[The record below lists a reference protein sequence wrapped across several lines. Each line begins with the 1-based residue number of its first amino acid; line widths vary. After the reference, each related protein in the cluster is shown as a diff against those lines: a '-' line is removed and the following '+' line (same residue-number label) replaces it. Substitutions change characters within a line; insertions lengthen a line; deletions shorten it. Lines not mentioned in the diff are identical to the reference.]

1 MSSDTGPLPLKAR
14 DAVDGATPAARATA
28 ASVGRDGRA
37 APSREGFVRDAPGPV
52 AGSSIA
58 R

>member
-1 MSSDTGPLPLKAR
+1 LASSDTGPLPLNASE
-14 DAVDGATPAARATA
+14 AVDGATPAARATA

-37 APSREGFVRDAPGPV
+37 TPPREGDAPGAV

-58 R
+58 G